1 MSKID
6 CVHLMCFTLA
16 PLCNFERVYTSP
28 FFIHTVVTTKI
39 LLNIYVYLY
48 LYILIFC
55 SKVVFN
61 VFDLFTCKKFRKA
74 YRVLCNFLHHNY

>member
-16 PLCNFERVYTSP
+16 PFLHP
-28 FFIHTVVTTKI
+28 VVTTKI
-39 LLNIYVYLY
+39 LLNIYVYVYLY

-61 VFDLFTCKKFRKA
+61 VFDLFTCKKFRKLTE
-74 YRVLCNFLHHNY
+74 YFFTS